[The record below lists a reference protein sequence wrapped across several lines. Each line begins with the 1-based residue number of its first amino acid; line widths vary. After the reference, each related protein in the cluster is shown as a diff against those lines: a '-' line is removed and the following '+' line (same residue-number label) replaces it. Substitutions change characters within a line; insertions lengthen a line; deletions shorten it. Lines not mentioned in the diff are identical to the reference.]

1 MREINS
7 NDHDI
12 FIDPEEELNNSLN
25 QNDSIV
31 INCHTPTN
39 YDFQPLK
46 DIPYLKNHQNIYS
59 LSKKIF
65 NNDEPSLIEKT
76 KELKSTEIFFNIED
90 SLPSKNEANE
100 KNNSYQN
107 ALLYENK
114 SRNKHTKFSDDNIR
128 RKCKVLVLNYVKEF
142 INEKIDSIYKSNP
155 KKGINKQ
162 KLLFLN
168 KNQVNN
174 SKIKD
179 NKDFM
184 KKSLAEIF
192 SDSISTRYNNS
203 PENSNEILIKGLM
216 NEKDEAKRIFF
227 QRLFNLN
234 FLECV
239 EHFVNKNPNEILKG
253 MKTFEQMK
261 NNSLELKKKKIVKED
276 DNYLDI
282 LEYYLNNYEKILDGK
297 KPRKIYKKKVKSK

>member
-1 MREINS
+1 MHKYLCEIS
-7 NDHDI
+7 K
-12 FIDPEEELNNSLN
+12 ETVLNLKS
-25 QNDSIV
+25 
-31 INCHTPTN
+31 
-39 YDFQPLK
+39 FQPLK

-90 SLPSKNEANE
+90 SLPSKNEAIE

-203 PENSNEILIKGLM
+203 PENSNEILIKELM
-216 NEKDEAKRIFF
+216 NEQDEAKRIFF
-227 QRLFNLN
+227 ERLFNLS